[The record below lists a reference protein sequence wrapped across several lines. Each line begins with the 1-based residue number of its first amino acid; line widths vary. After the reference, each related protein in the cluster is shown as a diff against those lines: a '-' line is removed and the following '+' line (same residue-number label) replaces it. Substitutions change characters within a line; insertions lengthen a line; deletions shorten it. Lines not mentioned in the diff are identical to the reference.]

1 MKLPSLQ
8 TLWQNVNQVV
18 RRFPLQF
25 SLAIVCSLVWW
36 YLIENPA
43 NDAQLLNDLGK
54 ALLVGNFA
62 FTLLLAG
69 DLFSEVNYYTTTKKW
84 LLRVVTLA
92 ICFGIYFLID
102 PFENKADLFRAFL
115 MAFAFHLLV
124 SFAPFLGKLDLN
136 GFWQYN
142 KTLFLQFL
150 TAAFYAVVLFA
161 GLSIALVAID
171 GLFNVA
177 IEGKAYM
184 KLFALVSAGFSSIFF
199 LAGVPTNFTALAT
212 DYSYPKGLKIF
223 TQYVLIPLMT
233 IYLAILLVYEVKIIL
248 IWSLPKGIVSS
259 LILGYAVFGILSL
272 LLIHPIKDKPGNGW
286 MKLFSQFFYLMM
298 IPLVVLLILAIIK
311 RTANYGITEPRYI
324 LMALAF
330 WLSGITLYFLLS
342 KKQNIKVIPISLCVL
357 TALLIY
363 GPQSAFSISKYSQVT
378 RLTKLMERKDQNESA
393 SVVRYLI
400 DYHGLR
406 SLQPFI
412 KQDLTAIE
420 SKIDA
425 KAIKKNGYQI
435 RQQKIDTAF
444 SLLKIE
450 NDTYFNPFESVTIK
464 NDNTGIIK
472 INGYEDVFSFS
483 DYINDSPKYYNGLH
497 FKIERKA
504 DDTDKRNYIFLI
516 VSIGNESVIKFN
528 VKNIAFKAFR
538 AQQSDKLKEYKD
550 PKGFFYGYLYPSRQ
564 LELLQDTENYTVKLI
579 ISSMTA
585 EYIKEKNDFESFNF
599 EGALL
604 IKKKK

>member
-25 SLAIVCSLVWW
+25 SLAIVCSITWW
-36 YLIENPA
+36 YLIENTTYDSP
-43 NDAQLLNDLGK
+43 LLKDLGK
-54 ALLVGNFA
+54 ALLIGNFA

-69 DLFSEVNYYTTTKKW
+69 DLFSEVNNYANAKKW
-84 LLRVVTLA
+84 SIRIIIIA
-92 ICFGIYFLID
+92 ICIGIYFLID
-102 PFENKADLFRAFL
+102 PFANKADLLKAFL

-124 SFAPFLGKLDLN
+124 SFAPFLGRLDLN

-171 GLFNVA
+171 GLFNVE

-199 LAGVPTNFTALAT
+199 LAGVPTNFTALT
-212 DYSYPKGLKIF
+212 TEDSYPKGLKIF

-233 IYLAILLVYEVKIIL
+233 IYLAILLVYEIKIIL

-286 MKLFSQFFYLMM
+286 MKLFSKFFYLMM

-330 WLSGITLYFLLS
+330 WLSGITIYFLLS
-342 KKQNIKVIPISLCVL
+342 KKQNIKVIPISLFIL
-357 TALLIY
+357 TSLVIY
-363 GPQSAFSISKYSQVT
+363 GPQSAFSISKSSQIV
-378 RLTKLMERKDQNESA
+378 RLTKLMKSKDQNDMKERA
-393 SVVRYLI
+393 AVIRYLVAN
-400 DYHGLR
+400 HGLL
-406 SLQPFI
+406 SLQNFTHVNMEEVNV
-412 KQDLTAIE
+412 KIE
-420 SKIDA
+420 TNA
-425 KAIKKNGYQI
+425 KRTKAYAYEVE
-435 RQQKIDTAF
+435 RQRIDTAF
-444 SLLKIE
+444 ALLKTKEFVGADAIRHFTMANANNGLIE
-450 NDTYFNPFESVTIK
+450 TSGYDAVVAIEENMDSIKYFNGTKFTIK
-464 NDNTGIIK
+464 
-472 INGYEDVFSFS
+472 
-483 DYINDSPKYYNGLH
+483 
-497 FKIERKA
+497 
-504 DDTDKRNYIFLI
+504 
-516 VSIGNESVIKFN
+516 
-528 VKNIAFKAFR
+528 
-538 AQQSDKLKEYKD
+538 DKLTKNRRIIVTGTIVKVGDELPIHFD
-550 PKGFFYGYLYPSRQ
+550 LTELSKGAYQASKSSGVISYPQNKMQFSKQ
-564 LELLQDTENYTVKLI
+564 TNQYVITLVVGNIGGSYDTKWNEFDWL
-579 ISSMTA
+579 
-585 EYIKEKNDFESFNF
+585 SFKRY
-599 EGALL
+599 LL
-604 IKKKK
+604 IKKK